1 MSNYLKLK
9 KMLYIVAI
17 AAIAI
22 VIGFIQIPWGFLKLD
37 FSEVIILLAVLILG
51 TKEAILAAVLRSLI
65 RAMFTGFLDPITILG
80 EILAILASL
89 SIIMAYSLI
98 KRVLNKNDKPFL
110 YEVPVNGKSI
120 SIKEWVLTVSAI
132 TVSLTLILLI
142 FNTLI
147 STPMYYTYFTIYSMF
162 GYLEQTGQSFLSY
175 LWLNIGLYVP
185 FNLVKGI
192 AVSVIF
198 LMIKPRIKYLQ
209 L

>member
-51 TKEAILAAVLRSLI
+51 TKEAMIAAVLRSLI

-80 EILAILASL
+80 EVLAVLASF
-89 SIIMAYSLI
+89 SVIMAYAI
-98 KRVLNKNDKPFL
+98 VKRILNKDDKPFL

-120 SIKEWVLTVSAI
+120 PIKEWILTVSAI
-132 TVSLTLILLI
+132 TVSLTVILLV
-142 FNTLI
+142 FNTLF
-147 STPMYYTYFTIYSMF
+147 STPMYYTYFTNYSMF

-185 FNLVKGI
+185 FNLV
-192 AVSVIF
+192 
-198 LMIKPRIKYLQ
+198 
-209 L
+209 